1 LVSLQVIAVDQ
12 PTSGLSA
19 TAVLNVTVLDYNDN
33 SPEFQALPD
42 PLLFPEGHYSDSAPG
57 EMHTILVTDDDVG
70 PNGEVTLSLP
80 SPNPLFTLREVRVF

>member
-1 LVSLQVIAVDQ
+1 MAVDQ

-42 PLLFPEGHYSDSAPG
+42 PLLFPEGHYSDTAPG
-57 EMHTILVTDDDVG
+57 EMHTIRVTDADVG

-80 SPNPLFTLREVRVF
+80 SPNPLFTFREVRLF